1 MKEEF
6 LTYGYEKASL
16 NRVSAKVGISTAG
29 LYKHFESKEDMFYFL
44 VKDALAAFQNVSSQ
58 AESQMDTETDYNPFQ
73 SDWAT
78 IWTDLI
84 YENYE
89 GVKLL
94 ICCSTG
100 SRFETFEDDLIQKE
114 TEGNRA
120 YADALLK
127 EGRVNRNI
135 SAMQWHLLS
144 TAYVHLIF
152 ETVRHDM
159 TKEEAAEHMRFVSE
173 LLFPGWKKILSL

>member
-16 NRVSAKVGISTAG
+16 NRVSAKVGITTAG
-29 LYKHFESKEDMFYFL
+29 LYKHFDSKEDMFYFL
-44 VKDALAAFQNVSSQ
+44 VKDALDAFQTTTSQ
-58 AESQMDTETDYNPFQ
+58 AEGQMRVQADYNPFQ

-84 YENYE
+84 YGHYD

-100 SRFETFEDDLIQKE
+100 SKFESFEDDLIQRE
-114 TEGNRA
+114 TDGNRA

-127 EGRVNRNI
+127 AGAISKNI
-135 SAMQWHLLS
+135 SAMQWHMLS

-152 ETVRHDM
+152 ETVQHDM
-159 TKEEAAEHMRFVSE
+159 TKDEADEHMKFVSE
-173 LLFPGWKKILSL
+173 LLYPGWIKILGL